1 MALCQHFMYHMF
13 LSQYFKYSTFVGVWN
28 SKEFFLWDTR
38 SVEEYLCYD
47 GRFVVKNKGFFF
59 PV

>member
-1 MALCQHFMYHMF
+1 MALCQHFIYHMF
-13 LSQYFKYSTFVGVWN
+13 LAQYFFVGVWN

-38 SVEEYLCYD
+38 SVEVYLCYD
-47 GRFVVKNKGFFF
+47 GRLVVKNKGFF